1 MRAVVNSAGIG
12 VGGPLDFVAI
22 EDLRRQFEVNVI
34 GQVAVTQALVG
45 LLRARPGSRTVFVSS
60 VGSRVSA
67 PFFGPYAA
75 SKRAVNALGD
85 SWRREL
91 EPWDIRVSVLI
102 VAPAA
107 TPSWAKASKA
117 LEELRHGLPPRGLVL
132 YGDALSKVA
141 LYVDT
146 KAPASAIDVETVV
159 CVAVRAIDGR
169 RPRATYLVGHQTR
182 VGVMLST
189 VLPTRVFDALLR
201 AHLR

>member
-1 MRAVVNSAGIG
+1 M
-12 VGGPLDFVAI
+12 
-22 EDLRRQFEVNVI
+22 
-34 GQVAVTQALVG
+34 
-45 LLRARPGSRTVFVSS
+45 FVSS

-146 KAPASAIDVETVV
+146 KAPASAIDVEAVV